1 MKPGVLTYLGRSLCL
16 ALALTTCGDDDD
28 DGPNDDPTAGFECP
42 PSTAKSGDLCQV
54 NFNCPAGEGPAAYC
68 TTDGSCDCGPA
79 AENPKK
85 VTLVGIC
92 EKELNDAAR
101 AVTEACG
108 FGQ

>member
-1 MKPGVLTYLGRSLCL
+1 MIHGALARFGLSLFFAL
-16 ALALTTCGDDDD
+16 ALAACGDDDD
-28 DGPNDDPTAGFECP
+28 DEAGDGSIAGFECS

-54 NFNCPAGEGPAAYC
+54 NFNCPAGDGPAAYC

-79 AENPKK
+79 VENPKK
-85 VTLVGIC
+85 VTVVGIC

-101 AVTEACG
+101 AVNEACG